1 MKRLIGAAVAATL
14 LAAPAQAD
22 LVHRI
27 QTSVQLS
34 VDAAAS
40 NATRVPSV
48 YSVSGTN
55 VDVTDGTTSGN
66 VGGLAS
72 YSAGT
77 AVGFTGTTGSV
88 KVAGEDFSFS
98 ESFIEGD
105 KPHTGSSVS
114 SGVIG
119 TLPAFGNTVTSA
131 GGVAGSLAG
140 TVGNDGSIT
149 ITAGGAGTRS
159 VRLGSDYFKLIC
171 VRSLFTVKTAS
182 KASNARILNTSLMQQ
197 KTLAL
202 HCPIHVEQVLAAAVL
217 QRSLQVKS
225 TKAIKAF

>member
-1 MKRLIGAAVAATL
+1 MKRIIGAAVAATL

-22 LVHRI
+22 IIHRM

-55 VDVTDGTTSGN
+55 IDVTDGTTSGN
-66 VGGLAS
+66 VGGLSA
-72 YSAGT
+72 YSAGS

-88 KVAGEDFSFS
+88 KVAGEDFSFA

-105 KPHTGSSVS
+105 APSTGSTVS

-119 TLPAFGNTVTSA
+119 TLPAFGNTVTSS
-131 GGVAGSLAG
+131 GGVAGTLAG

-149 ITAGGAGTRS
+149 ITAGGAGTQ
-159 VRLGSDYFKLIC
+159 VTGQYVSDL
-171 VRSLFTVKTAS
+171 T
-182 KASNARILNTSLMQQ
+182 ILN
-197 KTLAL
+197 
-202 HCPIHVEQVLAAAVL
+202 
-217 QRSLQVKS
+217 
-225 TKAIKAF
+225 

>member
-48 YSVSGTN
+48 YSVSGENLT
-55 VDVTDGTTSGN
+55 TSDGTTSGN
-66 VGGLAS
+66 IGGLS
-72 YSAGT
+72 SFTAGSS
-77 AVGFTGTTGSV
+77 VGFTGTESSV
-88 KVAGEDFSFS
+88 KTAGESFTFS

-105 KPHTGSSVS
+105 KPSTGSTVS
-114 SGVIG
+114 SGVVG
-119 TLPAFGNTVTSA
+119 TLPTFGNTVTSS

-140 TVGNDGSIT
+140 TVGTDGAIT
-149 ITAGGAGTRS
+149 ITAGGAGTR
-159 VRLGSDYFKLIC
+159 VTGQYVNDL
-171 VRSLFTVKTAS
+171 T
-182 KASNARILNTSLMQQ
+182 
-197 KTLAL
+197 
-202 HCPIHVEQVLAAAVL
+202 
-217 QRSLQVKS
+217 
-225 TKAIKAF
+225 IKN

>member
-1 MKRLIGAAVAATL
+1 MKKL
-14 LAAPAQAD
+14 LSALVIASAFAAPAQAD
-22 LVHRI
+22 IIHRI
-27 QTSVQLS
+27 SSSVQLS

-48 YSVSGTN
+48 YSVSGSN

-66 VGGLAS
+66 LGGLSS

-77 AVGFTGTTGSV
+77 AVGFTGTTASV
-88 KVAGEDFSFS
+88 KVAGEDFNFS

-105 KPHTGSSVS
+105 KPSTGSTVS

-140 TVGNDGSIT
+140 TVGTDGAVT
-149 ITAGGAGTRS
+149 ITAGGAGTNA
-159 VRLGSDYFKLIC
+159 
-171 VRSLFTVKTAS
+171 TA
-182 KASNARILNTSLMQQ
+182 Q
-197 KTLAL
+197 
-202 HCPIHVEQVLAAAVL
+202 HVSEL
-217 QRSLQVKS
+217 S
-225 TKAIKAF
+225 IFN

>member
-1 MKRLIGAAVAATL
+1 MKRLIGAVAAASL
-14 LAAPAQAD
+14 FGLPAQAD
-22 LVHRI
+22 IIHRI

-40 NATRVPSV
+40 NSTRVPSV

-66 VGGLAS
+66 IGGLDNFT
-72 YSAGT
+72 AGSS
-77 AVGFTGTTGSV
+77 VGFTGTTASV
-88 KVAGEDFSFS
+88 KVAGEDFAFT

-105 KPHTGSSVS
+105 KPSTGSTVT

-140 TVGNDGSIT
+140 SVGNDGTIS
-149 ITAGGAGTRS
+149 ITAGGAGTRGTGQY
-159 VRLGSDYFKLIC
+159 VSDLTIQ
-171 VRSLFTVKTAS
+171 
-182 KASNARILNTSLMQQ
+182 N
-197 KTLAL
+197 
-202 HCPIHVEQVLAAAVL
+202 
-217 QRSLQVKS
+217 
-225 TKAIKAF
+225 

>member
-1 MKRLIGAAVAATL
+1 MKKL
-14 LAAPAQAD
+14 LSALVIASAFAAPAQAD

-66 VGGLAS
+66 VGGLSA
-72 YSAGT
+72 YSAGS
-77 AVGFTGTTGSV
+77 AVGFTGTTASV
-88 KVAGEDFSFS
+88 KVAGEDFSFA

-105 KPHTGSSVS
+105 APSTGSTVS

-119 TLPAFGNTVTSA
+119 TLPAFGNTVTSS
-131 GGVAGSLAG
+131 GGVAGTLAG

-149 ITAGGAGTRS
+149 ITAGGAGTQ
-159 VRLGSDYFKLIC
+159 VTGQYVSDL
-171 VRSLFTVKTAS
+171 T
-182 KASNARILNTSLMQQ
+182 ILN
-197 KTLAL
+197 
-202 HCPIHVEQVLAAAVL
+202 
-217 QRSLQVKS
+217 
-225 TKAIKAF
+225 

>member
-1 MKRLIGAAVAATL
+1 MKRFIGLAVAATL
-14 LAAPAQAD
+14 LSAPAQAD
-22 LVHRI
+22 LTHRI

-66 VGGLAS
+66 LGGLAN

-77 AVGFTGTTGSV
+77 AVGFSGTTGSV
-88 KVAGEDFSFS
+88 KVAGEDFSFT

-105 KPHTGSSVS
+105 KPSTGSTVS

-119 TLPAFGNTVTSA
+119 TLPAFGNTITSS
-131 GGVAGSLAG
+131 GGVAGTLGG
-140 TVGNDGSIT
+140 TVGTDGALT
-149 ITAGGAGTRS
+149 VTAGGAGTS
-159 VRLGSDYFKLIC
+159 VTGQYVSDLTIF
-171 VRSLFTVKTAS
+171 
-182 KASNARILNTSLMQQ
+182 N
-197 KTLAL
+197 
-202 HCPIHVEQVLAAAVL
+202 
-217 QRSLQVKS
+217 
-225 TKAIKAF
+225 

>member
-1 MKRLIGAAVAATL
+1 MKKL
-14 LAAPAQAD
+14 LSALVIASAFAAPVQAD

-66 VGGLAS
+66 LGGLAN

-88 KVAGEDFSFS
+88 KVAGEDFSFA

-105 KPHTGSSVS
+105 KPSTGSTVS

-140 TVGNDGSIT
+140 TVGNDGAIT
-149 ITAGGAGTRS
+149 ITAGGAGTR
-159 VRLGSDYFKLIC
+159 VTGQYVSDLTI
-171 VRSLFTVKTAS
+171 
-182 KASNARILNTSLMQQ
+182 SN
-197 KTLAL
+197 
-202 HCPIHVEQVLAAAVL
+202 
-217 QRSLQVKS
+217 
-225 TKAIKAF
+225 

>member
-27 QTSVQLS
+27 TTSVQLS

-55 VDVTDGTTSGN
+55 VDVTDGTTAGN
-66 VGGLAS
+66 LGGLDALT
-72 YSAGT
+72 AGS
-77 AVGFTGTTGSV
+77 AVGYTGTTASV
-88 KVAGEDFSFS
+88 KVAGEDFSFT
-98 ESFIEGD
+98 ESFVEGD
-105 KPHTGSSVS
+105 KPSTGSTVS

-131 GGVAGSLAG
+131 GGVAGTLAG
-140 TVGNDGSIT
+140 TVGNDGSIS
-149 ITAGGAGTRS
+149 ITAGGAGTQ
-159 VRLGSDYFKLIC
+159 VTGQYVSDLTI
-171 VRSLFTVKTAS
+171 T
-182 KASNARILNTSLMQQ
+182 N
-197 KTLAL
+197 
-202 HCPIHVEQVLAAAVL
+202 
-217 QRSLQVKS
+217 
-225 TKAIKAF
+225 